1 VSAADDDKPEII
13 RRRQYLNDK
22 RSYELNNGYKPI
34 LPSITLGLP
43 KSANY
48 EKLCDR
54 IFALD
59 GSIRFAGII
68 DKMGNLVAGGMRK
81 GIDPLEPQEERRKLY
96 LEFALRN
103 AMRQD
108 FDSEYGK
115 VIYTLSEREKIKI
128 ASFPLKENL
137 ILVSI
142 EKKAKHDEVI
152 SKVLALLAKGD
163 N

>member
-1 VSAADDDKPEII
+1 MP
-13 RRRQYLNDK
+13 R
-22 RSYELNNGYKPI
+22 
-34 LPSITLGLP
+34 
-43 KSANY
+43 SANY

-54 IFALD
+54 IFAQD
-59 GSIRFAGII
+59 STVRFAGVI

-81 GIDPLEPQEERRKLY
+81 GIDPLEPKEERRKLY

-115 VIYTLSEREKIKI
+115 VVYTLSEREKIKI

-142 EKKAKHDEVI
+142 EKKAKHDKVI
-152 SKVLALLAKGD
+152 SNILSLLAKDD